1 MTAYANSSTDGA
13 DSPPGNEVS
22 PSGRSGAPSGFPDAI
37 PATTDTPADSNATV
51 NQAAPLVS
59 RATVGTVTTPAS
71 QPGASVA
78 AALPYPFEFAPERTA
93 LIVIDMQ
100 NDFCSP
106 GGFGELL
113 GNDIAP
119 VRRIVPTVAAL
130 LDAARQSGLA
140 VIHTREGHLPDLSD
154 CPPAKLERS
163 RKQGAGIG
171 DEGPLGRILIRGE
184 RGHAIIDELAPHPGE
199 AVIDKPG
206 KGAFYDTDLEAL
218 LEQRGIEYLLL
229 CGVTTHVCVHTT
241 LREANDRGYRCL
253 VLEDGTAAFD
263 PADQEA
269 AIRMVRQQGGI
280 FGWTS
285 TVAELREA
293 LASAR

>member
-1 MTAYANSSTDGA
+1 MTLHINGKNDDIHTIA
-13 DSPPGNEVS
+13 E
-22 PSGRSGAPSGFPDAI
+22 
-37 PATTDTPADSNATV
+37 NATV
-51 NQAAPLVS
+51 KLMD
-59 RATVGTVTTPAS
+59 GDECGKTPR
-71 QPGASVA
+71 VE
-78 AALPYPFEFAPERTA
+78 AALPYPFAFNPEQTA

-113 GNDIAP
+113 GNDITP
-119 VRRIVPTVAAL
+119 VRDIVPMVATL
-130 LDAARQSGLA
+130 LETARQEGLL

-163 RKQGAGIG
+163 RRQGAGIG
-171 DEGPLGRILIRGE
+171 DDGPLGRILIRGE
-184 RGHAIIDELAPHPGE
+184 RGHAIIDELAPVPGE
-199 AVIDKPG
+199 PIIDKPG
-206 KGAFYDTDLEAL
+206 KGAFYNTELESL
-218 LEQRGIEYLLL
+218 LQERGTQFLLL

-269 AIRMVRQQGGI
+269 ALRMVRQQGGI

-285 TVAELREA
+285 TVSELREA
-293 LASAR
+293 LLSAT